1 MMTEE
6 DREILNILAVKLKGF
21 FPRARIWAF
30 GSRARGRVEWD
41 ADLDI
46 CVVLT
51 KINREI
57 CQKIRDIAWQ
67 AGYEDA
73 LSDKCQDIDN
83 PIMPRHR
90 LP

>member
-6 DREILNILAVKLKGF
+6 DREILNILAVNLKGF

-30 GSRARGRVEWD
+30 GSRARGCVEWD

-67 AGYEDA
+67 AGYEDV
-73 LSDKCQDIDN
+73 S
-83 PIMPRHR
+83 P
-90 LP
+90 